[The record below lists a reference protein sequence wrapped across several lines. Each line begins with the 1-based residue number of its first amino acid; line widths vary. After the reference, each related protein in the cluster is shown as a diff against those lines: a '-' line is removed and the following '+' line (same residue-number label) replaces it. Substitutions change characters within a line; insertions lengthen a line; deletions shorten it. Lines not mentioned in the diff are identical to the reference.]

1 MKRVGIITIQKC
13 DNYGADLQAYA
24 LGAKLRSMGYDAEN
38 IDYLFYKHPRHLGGK
53 AERPVLPI
61 SITNKIKEFLFPIV
75 TQIKGIQNS
84 SKRRLRIERQ
94 KRFSEWFKANV
105 KVGREYCS
113 VQSLYDDPPKY
124 DVYMVGSDQVWN
136 PRLYSNIKPY
146 FLDFVPQGVR
156 CVSYASSFGV
166 SELSG
171 PVFYKYKQWLRKFSH
186 IGLRE
191 KKGAEIVD
199 AMALNAE
206 VAHVLDPTLLLTAGD
221 WEKVAIRP
229 KDAPADKYL
238 LLYDLIASQ
247 ETVEL
252 ARRWA
257 AQEGWRVVRIGDGAY
272 GPGEFLWLFAHAQS
286 VVTNSFHGTAFAVLN
301 HKPFYSV
308 VPRGMT
314 NASRIDSL
322 LNILSLQ
329 HRLVQATDV
338 ATIGINGELDWGAID
353 ERLNDARD
361 TSVGFLRRSI
371 DGAPNPTSRADGK
384 FSLPQ
389 ASYAIWHADEKVRA
403 NSTSGGAFSVL
414 ASEVLTKG
422 GIVYGAAWSDD
433 FKSVRHIGV
442 RSLAELPALRQSK
455 YVESDA
461 KVAINEARTALLDG
475 RDVLF
480 CGTPCQCAAM
490 RAAAKSID
498 EKLLLVDF
506 VCHGTPLA
514 DVWKSYAEGLEKKY
528 NSKLVRYEFRN
539 KDKGWNFQNIV
550 YVFENGVQKR
560 VIPWLDPYFHGFSIN
575 AFLRDGCYKCPF
587 AQLKRIS
594 DFTIADCWRVASS
607 NPEYDDN
614 RGTSLVLVN
623 TDRAKTLWKK
633 LLSDNVFVGGEYDI
647 DLAQS
652 RNMALMHPPAKQ
664 GCCEVFTK
672 IFKETGSFET
682 AAKCYLSWKKTLKYA
697 LVYWVKR
704 VGWFYFKY
712 HQ

>member
-1 MKRVGIITIQKC
+1 MTRVGIITIQKC
-13 DNYGADLQAYA
+13 DNFGADLQAYA

-38 IDYLFYKHPRHLGGK
+38 IDYLFYKHPRHLGGRG
-53 AERPVLPI
+53 ERPVLPI
-61 SITNKIKEFLFPIV
+61 SIKNKVKEFLFPIV
-75 TQIKGIQNS
+75 TRLKSLRNRVGGAERH
-84 SKRRLRIERQ
+84 RR
-94 KRFSEWFKANV
+94 FDVWFNMNV
-105 KVGREYCS
+105 KVGQEYRS
-113 VQSLYDDPPKY
+113 VKSLYDSPPKY

-146 FLDFVPQGVR
+146 FLDFVPQGAR

-171 PVFYKYKQWLRKFSH
+171 PVFYKYKLWLKKFSH

-191 KKGAEIVD
+191 KKGAEIVN

-206 VAHVLDPTLLLTAGD
+206 VAHVLDPTLLLTAND
-221 WEKVAIRP
+221 WEKVATRP
-229 KDAPADKYL
+229 EDAPADKYI

-247 ETVEL
+247 ETVDL
-252 ARRWA
+252 VRRWA
-257 AQEGWRVVRIGDGAY
+257 AQEGWQVLRIGDGAY
-272 GPGEFLWLFAHAQS
+272 GPGEFAWLFAHAQS

-314 NASRIDSL
+314 NAGRIESL
-322 LNILSLQ
+322 LNMLSLQ
-329 HRLVQATDV
+329 HRLVQATDAV
-338 ATIGINGELDWGAID
+338 EISMNGELDWGTID

-361 TSVGFLRRSI
+361 TSVGFLRRSVEG
-371 DGAPNPTSRADGK
+371 DANPISCADGK

-389 ASYAIWHADEKVRA
+389 ASYAVWHADEKVRA
-403 NSTSGGAFSVL
+403 NSTSGGAFSAL
-414 ASEVLTKG
+414 ASEMLAKG

-442 RSLAELPALRQSK
+442 TSLDELPVLRQSK
-455 YVESDA
+455 YVESDTRGAIKDA
-461 KVAINEARTALLDG
+461 KAALSEG
-475 RDVLF
+475 RNVLF

-490 RAAAKSID
+490 RAAAKGID
-498 EKLLLVDF
+498 EKLVLVDF
-506 VCHGTPLA
+506 VCHGTPIA
-514 DVWKSYAEGLEKKY
+514 DVWKSYADGLEKKF
-528 NSKLVRYEFRN
+528 NSNLVQYEFRN

-550 YVFENGVQKR
+550 YEFENGINKR

-575 AFLRDGCYKCPF
+575 VFLRDGCYECPF

-594 DFTIADCWRVASS
+594 DFTIADCWRVAAS
-607 NPEYDDN
+607 NPKYDDN
-614 RGTSLVLVN
+614 KGTSLVLVN
-623 TDRAKTLWKK
+623 TDKAKTLWKK
-633 LLSDNVFVGGEYDI
+633 LLSDNVFAGGEYEI

-652 RNMALMHPPAKQ
+652 RNMALMHPPAKPR
-664 GCCEVFTK
+664 CREAFMNVLH
-672 IFKETGSFET
+672 ETGSFEES
-682 AAKCYLSWKKTLKYA
+682 AKCYLSWKKTLKYS

-704 VGWFYFKY
+704 HGWFYFKH

>member
-1 MKRVGIITIQKC
+1 MTHIGIITIQKC
-13 DNYGADLQAYA
+13 DNFGADLQAYA

-38 IDYLFYKHPRHLGGK
+38 IDYLFYKHPRHLGGRG
-53 AERPVLPI
+53 ERPVLPI
-61 SITNKIKEFLFPIV
+61 SIKNKIKEFLFPIV
-75 TQIKGIQNS
+75 TGLKSLKNQRARAERH
-84 SKRRLRIERQ
+84 RR
-94 KRFSEWFKANV
+94 FDSWFATNAKCG
-105 KVGREYCS
+105 KEYRS

-136 PRLYSNIKPY
+136 PRLNSNIKPY
-146 FLDFVPQGVR
+146 FLDFLPQEAR

-171 PVFYKYKQWLRKFSH
+171 PVFYKYKQWLKKFSH

-206 VAHVLDPTLLLTAGD
+206 VAHVLDPTLLLTAND

-229 KDAPADKYL
+229 KDAPTDKYL

-257 AQEGWRVVRIGDGAY
+257 AQEGWQVVRSGDGAY
-272 GPGEFLWLFAHAQS
+272 GPGEFAWLFAHAQS

-314 NASRIDSL
+314 NASRIESL
-322 LNILSLQ
+322 LNMLSLQ
-329 HRLVQATDV
+329 HRLVQATDAV
-338 ATIGINGELDWGAID
+338 KISMNGELDWGAID

-361 TSVGFLRRSI
+361 KSARFLKRSVDGDSTSM
-371 DGAPNPTSRADGK
+371 PRADVK

-389 ASYAIWHADEKVRA
+389 ASYAVWHADEKVRA
-403 NSTSGGAFSVL
+403 NSTSGGA
-414 ASEVLTKG
+414 
-422 GIVYGAAWSDD
+422 
-433 FKSVRHIGV
+433 
-442 RSLAELPALRQSK
+442 ELPALRQSK

-461 KVAINEARTALLDG
+461 GGAIKDAKAALSEG

-490 RAAAKSID
+490 RSAAKGID
-498 EKLLLVDF
+498 EKLVLVDF
-506 VCHGTPLA
+506 VCHGTPIV
-514 DVWKSYAEGLEKKY
+514 DVWKSYVEGLEKKY
-528 NSKLVRYEFRN
+528 NGKLTRYEFRN

-550 YVFENGVQKR
+550 YEFENGVKKR

-594 DFTIADCWRVASS
+594 DFTIADCWRVAAS

-614 RGTSLVLVN
+614 KGTSLVLVN
-623 TDRAKTLWKK
+623 SDKAISLWKK
-633 LLSDNVFVGGEYDI
+633 LMSDDVFVGGEYDI

-652 RNMALMHPPAKQ
+652 RNMTLMHPPAKP
-664 GCCEVFTK
+664 GCRETFMK
-672 IFKETGSFET
+672 IFKETGSLD
-682 AAKCYLSWKKTLKYA
+682 ASAKCYLSWKKTVKYT

-704 VGWFYFKY
+704 LGWFYFKH